1 MFSTPG
7 RLKCPAGS
15 AGVVQATDVDADAD
29 ADADVDVVIVLAA
42 VTELPENTATLVT
55 VFKGGRCR

>member
-15 AGVVQATDVDADAD
+15 AGVVQATDVDAD

>member
-7 RLKCPAGS
+7 CLKCPAGS
-15 AGVVQATDVDADAD
+15 AGVVQATDVDAD